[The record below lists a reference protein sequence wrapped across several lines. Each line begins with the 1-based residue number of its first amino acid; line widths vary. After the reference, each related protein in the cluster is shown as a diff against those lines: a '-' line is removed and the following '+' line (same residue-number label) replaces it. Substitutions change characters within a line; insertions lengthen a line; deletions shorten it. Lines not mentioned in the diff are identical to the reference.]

1 MMIFKPMVSPH
12 PDRRRFS
19 ALYTAGPN
27 ETHTDAAPLS
37 ESNPGFER
45 AMFNDATTSLLCAR
59 SESMTMRVW
68 STILTLTAAVLITGG
83 CIGDLPQQD
92 EPLEDASANQ
102 TLPDDDQTSPPQQD
116 EASSSDEP
124 EDATRPSVTLSL
136 EERHRFA
143 VQDDTLHLDGTLQIH
158 EQATGTLDVHIRTPD
173 GWNATTDPEAVTLN
187 QADPT
192 PIKATV
198 KVPKDA
204 QKDQPTELALVAETQ
219 NGGTIAQTTFT
230 VTVTDA
236 YTLTNFKEWSTPDL
250 DILIIP
256 PIHGPIANTEDGPLP
271 NGAEGAAPGGA
282 YLDATLH
289 VLDDWAYAVD
299 RVAENETQIAWLTE
313 VSWDVRVISEDEV
326 TIEDVQQADIVKVY
340 TETTYPIGGASY
352 NMGFPVDCLAYST
365 MWNTY
370 GSFTY
375 EDMYHIAGH
384 ELLHC
389 FGMSHPEDHDPEEDI
404 MSYETLP
411 LTELR
416 CPSNLNVWAM
426 ASAFQ
431 GTLDTE
437 TGPDQGATVR
447 IPQPTYEQHC
457 APDSDPR

>member
-1 MMIFKPMVSPH
+1 
-12 PDRRRFS
+12 
-19 ALYTAGPN
+19 
-27 ETHTDAAPLS
+27 
-37 ESNPGFER
+37 
-45 AMFNDATTSLLCAR
+45 MFNDATTALLWTR
-59 SESMTMRVW
+59 IESTTMRVR
-68 STILTLTAAVLITGG
+68 STILALIALGLITGG

-92 EPLEDASANQ
+92 EPLENASGNQ
-102 TLPDDDQTSPPQQD
+102 TLPDDDPTSPPPQD
-116 EASSSDEP
+116 ETSSGDAP
-124 EDATRPSVTLSL
+124 EDTNSTDDAKRPSVTLSL

-143 VQDDTLHLDGTLQIH
+143 VQDDTLHLHGTLQVH
-158 EQATGTLDVHIRTPD
+158 EQATGTLDLHAQTPD
-173 GWNATTDPEAVTLN
+173 GWNVTTDPQAVTLN
-187 QADPT
+187 QDDPI
-192 PIKATV
+192 PIQATV

-204 QKDQPTELALVAETQ
+204 QKDPNDLALVARTQ

-230 VTVTDA
+230 VTVADA
-236 YTLTNFKEWSTPDL
+236 YTLTNFKEWSASDL

-289 VLDDWAYAVD
+289 VLEDWAYAID
-299 RVAENETQIAWLTE
+299 RVAENETQIAWLTDIT
-313 VSWDVRVISEDEV
+313 WNVRVISEDEV
-326 TIEDVQQADIVKVY
+326 TLEDVQQADIVKVY
-340 TETTYPIGGASY
+340 TETTYPIGGAAY
-352 NMGFPVDCLAYST
+352 NMGSPVDCLAYST

-431 GTLDTE
+431 GTLDTQ
-437 TGPDQGATVR
+437 TGPDQGATVK

-457 APDSDPR
+457 DPSSDPR

>member
-1 MMIFKPMVSPH
+1 MVS
-12 PDRRRFS
+12 RVLVGTLLVT
-19 ALYTAGPN
+19 ALVFAGCLAADQALD
-27 ETHTDAAPLS
+27 DALD
-37 ESNPGFER
+37 E
-45 AMFNDATTSLLCAR
+45 AR
-59 SESMTMRVW
+59 S
-68 STILTLTAAVLITGG
+68 
-83 CIGDLPQQD
+83 D
-92 EPLEDASANQ
+92 
-102 TLPDDDQTSPPQQD
+102 D
-116 EASSSDEP
+116 EASLDEANDTQPDVDTHPANAPEDTPSS
-124 EDATRPSVTLSL
+124 EDATRASVTLSL
-136 EERHRFA
+136 AERHSFA
-143 VQDDTLHLDGTLQIH
+143 VQDDTLRLDGTLQVH
-158 EQATGTLDVHIRTPD
+158 EQTTGTLDVHIQTPD
-173 GWNATTDPEAVTLN
+173 GWNGTTDPQAITLN
-187 QADPT
+187 KTDPI
-192 PIKATV
+192 PIQATV
-198 KVPKDA
+198 KVPNDA
-204 QKDQPTELALVAETQ
+204 QKDEPAQLSLVAGTQ
-219 NGGTIAQTTFT
+219 NGGTVARTTFA

-236 YTLTNFKEWSTPDL
+236 YELTNFKQWNTADL

-289 VLDDWAYAVD
+289 ILEDWAYAVD
-299 RVAENETQIAWLTE
+299 RVAENETQIAWLTD
-313 VSWDVRVISEDEV
+313 VTWDVRVISEDEV
-326 TIEDVQQADIVKVY
+326 TVEDVQQADIVKVY
-340 TETTYPIGGASY
+340 TETTYPIGGAAY

-404 MSYETLP
+404 MSYEPLP